1 MKPHEV
7 KRLRTQS
14 LLKEMLGEAL
24 ANLNDPLL
32 AGLLVIDVELKKG
45 KYDAFVYLDKEMYD
59 EKEQEFILAK
69 LKKAHPA
76 IKDYILNASSWFRS
90 PNFHFA
96 FDDNLEKINKIEAL
110 FAQIAKEKK
119 DES

>member
-1 MKPHEV
+1 MKPNEV

-24 ANLNDPLL
+24 ANLSDPLL
-32 AGLLVIDVELKKG
+32 AGLLVVDVELKKG
-45 KYDAFVYLDKEMYD
+45 KYDAFVYLDKLMYD
-59 EKEQEFILAK
+59 EKEQEFIINK
-69 LKKAHPA
+69 LKKANPT
-76 IKDYILNASSWFRS
+76 IKDYVVNASGWFRS
-90 PNFHFA
+90 PHFHFV